1 MTSLELDA
9 AFDEMGRVHA
19 PETVNVRVRSRALRL
34 TQRAALAYAA
44 DTLATAG
51 VAILLV
57 KAAGPVVWLAAGFVV
72 LELLLEF
79 ATLRPYERLRSLR
92 PAKHLI
98 VTAGAGLLLSTV
110 FGWLT
115 PEQVRGAL
123 FVVAVSV
130 MVVTAA
136 VVVQQFTRTP
146 RSILLVGDRV
156 GVGQFIA
163 QWGSRAEIEMKGI
176 CLADFVDES
185 AQEIV
190 GIPILG
196 SLDDVAGVAIDLAID
211 EVVAAPGPML
221 SAHDVRRMSWALENS
236 SIELS
241 IAVGMHGAA
250 PRRIQPRI
258 LGRRLLLSVR
268 PGRPPGLS
276 RWIKGAIDRIGAT
289 LTLILFGPVF
299 LALAIVIRRDSPG
312 PAFFTQTRTG
322 LDGKPFRMYKF
333 RTMVV
338 DAESLLAELMTQNE
352 GTGPL
357 FKMAEDPRTTR
368 AGRLLRRTSLDEL
381 PQLLNVVKGDM
392 SLIGPRP
399 GLPIETVEYDSW
411 VRRRLKVKPGIT
423 GAWQVS
429 GRSNL
434 SWQDSVRL
442 DLDYVDNWT
451 LHDDLA
457 IAAKTARAVIR
468 REGAM

>member
-1 MTSLELDA
+1 
-9 AFDEMGRVHA
+9 
-19 PETVNVRVRSRALRL
+19 
-34 TQRAALAYAA
+34 
-44 DTLATAG
+44 
-51 VAILLV
+51 
-57 KAAGPVVWLAAGFVV
+57 
-72 LELLLEF
+72 
-79 ATLRPYERLRSLR
+79 
-92 PAKHLI
+92 
-98 VTAGAGLLLSTV
+98 
-110 FGWLT
+110 
-115 PEQVRGAL
+115 
-123 FVVAVSV
+123 
-130 MVVTAA
+130 
-136 VVVQQFTRTP
+136 
-146 RSILLVGDRV
+146 
-156 GVGQFIA
+156 
-163 QWGSRAEIEMKGI
+163 
-176 CLADFVDES
+176 
-185 AQEIV
+185 
-190 GIPILG
+190 
-196 SLDDVAGVAIDLAID
+196 
-211 EVVAAPGPML
+211 
-221 SAHDVRRMSWALENS
+221 
-236 SIELS
+236 
-241 IAVGMHGAA
+241 
-250 PRRIQPRI
+250 
-258 LGRRLLLSVR
+258 VR